1 MRFVPDIRSHQFLL
15 SSFLTFEGAEPV
27 EGLDALVSSLAFEV
41 IQSDRGLNDLEAEF
55 LPIPAEHHLMTELT

>member
-1 MRFVPDIRSHQFLL
+1 MI
-15 SSFLTFEGAEPV
+15 FEGVELV